1 MRASV
6 TRGCARDGRREATIG
21 MTIAAATRCV
31 ATRVSFVAMSVER
44 TRSGTTESAVSAS
57 VTLTKVAWGWLA
69 LRRRTAASATPMAVK
84 NSVSW
89 PKPSAGICSPG
100 AVSSETPAAWAP
112 AAMAVV
118 AAAARTPAV
127 SPARRSEGRRE
138 VEGSDWTVS
147 TVVAAEVIVAVIEG
161 SSGLGARSLR
171 PSPPPR
177 TGPREID
184 RRSRRTFN
192 LRGCTAHKP
201 RLRRRIPSRGL
212 RLVRTPCTRPE
223 NRTRAPT
230 APSPSPADS
239 SVTVPRVER
248 LGFRVFDEE
257 GAEAWPFS

>member
-1 MRASV
+1 
-6 TRGCARDGRREATIG
+6 
-21 MTIAAATRCV
+21 
-31 ATRVSFVAMSVER
+31 MSVER

-57 VTLTKVAWGWLA
+57 VTLTKVARGGLA
-69 LRRRTAASATPMAVK
+69 LRRRTAASATPMAVN

-127 SPARRSEGRRE
+127 SPARHSEGRRE

-147 TVVAAEVIVAVIEG
+147 TVVTAEVIVAVIGG

-177 TGPREID
+177 NGTPRN
-184 RRSRRTFN
+184 RPPSPQTFHSRAYERQASTPE
-192 LRGCTAHKP
+192 TDPEP
-201 RLRRRIPSRGL
+201 RLASGTYPLHSTG
-212 RLVRTPCTRPE
+212 
-223 NRTRAPT
+223 NRTRAAPT

-239 SVTVPRVER
+239 SVTVPRVS
-248 LGFRVFDEE
+248 V
-257 GAEAWPFS
+257 